1 MSLWSRRNAGF
12 IVIEAGGTDG
22 AGTHAG
28 DQIIFDGDG
37 AGVAADAEHYLRYQ
51 DGDAENAPKFLSTG
65 SEGNSDYSRGLCI
78 ATDSGWA
85 MAAGTASQG
94 NDNPD
99 ADPEILVC
107 SRNLRS
113 EGVGDPT
120 AVMCTIG
127 HLTSKTAYYPEGQT
141 FTGVASSTL
150 GDIVVY
156 LYFNEPVAVIGDVNI
171 VLKQAT
177 ALGTDFATLTYRSSV
192 SNLDAGIVAFEL
204 AASVD
209 TQTSAVTNN
218 TLGIGSTDAW
228 SENSGRITK
237 YSDSILSETDDET
250 LVLNDGGST
259 EGPSSF
265 GSFALEDGDKAEFG
279 IQLSENASMTVS

>member
-1 MSLWSRRNAGF
+1 MSLWSRQNAGF
-12 IVIEAGGTDG
+12 IVNEDDS
-22 AGTHAG
+22 G
-28 DQIIFDGDG
+28 DKLIYNGDG
-37 AGVAADAEHYLRYQ
+37 AGVASAAEHFIRYQ
-51 DGDAENAPKFLSTG
+51 DGDTESAPKFLSNG
-65 SEGNSDYSRGLCI
+65 SGDYSVGNCV

-85 MAAGTASQG
+85 MAAGTPSQG
-94 NDNPD
+94 NDNAD

-107 SRNLRS
+107 SRGLQES
-113 EGVGDPT
+113 GVGDPT

-127 HLTSKTAYYPEGQT
+127 NLTDKTKFYPDGET

-150 GDIVVY
+150 GDLVVY
-156 LYFNEPVAVIGDVNI
+156 AYFNEPVGVIGDVNI

-177 ALGTDFATLTYRSSV
+177 ALGADFATLTYRSSV

-218 TLGIGSTDAW
+218 TLGIGSSDAW
-228 SENSGRITK
+228 SENSGRIMK
-237 YSDSILSETDDET
+237 YSDKILNETRDDE

-259 EGPSSF
+259 EGPSGF
-265 GSFALEDGDKAEFG
+265 GDIAMEDGDVAEFAL
-279 IQLSENASMTVS
+279 QLPENASFTVS

>member
-1 MSLWSRRNAGF
+1 MSLWSRRDAGF
-12 IVIEAGGTDG
+12 IVNEDDS
-22 AGTHAG
+22 G
-28 DQIIFDGDG
+28 DKFIYNGDG
-37 AGVAADAEHYLRYQ
+37 AGVASAAEHFVRYQ
-51 DGDAENAPKFLSTG
+51 DGDAESAPKFLSNG
-65 SEGNSDYSRGLCI
+65 SGDYSVGNCV

-85 MAAGTASQG
+85 MAAGTPSQG
-94 NDNPD
+94 NDNAD

-107 SRNLRS
+107 SRSLQAS
-113 EGVGDPT
+113 GVGDPT

-127 HLTSKTAYYPEGQT
+127 NLTDKTKFYPDGET

-150 GDIVVY
+150 GDLVVY
-156 LYFNEPVAVIGDVNI
+156 AYFNEPVGVIGDVNI

-177 ALGTDFATLTYRSSV
+177 AVGTDFATLTYRSSV

-218 TLGIGSTDAW
+218 TLGIGSGDLW
-228 SENSGRITK
+228 SENTGRIMK
-237 YSDSILSETDDET
+237 YSDKILNETRDDE

-259 EGPSSF
+259 EGPSGF
-265 GSFALEDGDKAEFG
+265 GDIAMEDGDVAEFAL
-279 IQLSENASMTVS
+279 QLPENASFTVS

>member
-12 IVIEAGGTDG
+12 IIMEDGGTDG
-22 AGTHAG
+22 AGTNAG
-28 DQIIFDGDG
+28 DKIIFNGDG
-37 AGVAADAEHYLRYQ
+37 AGVASAAEHFLRYQ
-51 DGDAENAPKFLSTG
+51 DGDAENAPKFLPTG
-65 SEGNSDYSRGLCI
+65 SGGGSDYARGLCV
-78 ATDSGWA
+78 ATDTGWV

-94 NDNPD
+94 NDNAD

-107 SRNLRS
+107 SRSLRES
-113 EGVGDPT
+113 GVGDPT
-120 AVMCTIG
+120 VIMCTIG
-127 HLTSKTAYYPEGQT
+127 NLTDKTKFYPDGDT

-156 LYFNEPVAVIGDVNI
+156 AYFNEPVAVVGDVNI

-177 ALGTDFATLTYRSSV
+177 ALGSDFATLTFRRSV

-228 SENSGRITK
+228 SENSGRIMK
-237 YSDSILSETDDET
+237 YSDVILSETDDET

-259 EGPSSF
+259 EGPSGF
-265 GSFALEDGDKAEFG
+265 GNFALEDGDKAEFA
-279 IQLSENASMTVS
+279 ISLSENASFTVS

>member
-1 MSLWSRRNAGF
+1 MALWSRRNAGF
-12 IVIEAGGTDG
+12 IVNEDDS
-22 AGTHAG
+22 G
-28 DQIIFDGDG
+28 DKIIFNGDG
-37 AGVAADAEHYLRYQ
+37 AGVASAAEHFLRYQ

-94 NDNPD
+94 NDNAD

-113 EGVGDPT
+113 QGVGDPT
-120 AVMCTIG
+120 ATMCTIG
-127 HLTSKTAYYPEGQT
+127 HLTSKTTFYPDGDT
-141 FTGVASSTL
+141 YTGVASSTL
-150 GDIVVY
+150 GDLVVY
-156 LYFNEPVAVIGDVNI
+156 LYFNEPVAVVGDVNI

-177 ALGTDFATLTYRSSV
+177 AVGTDFATLTFRRSV

-228 SENSGRITK
+228 SENTGRIMK
-237 YSDSILSETDDET
+237 YSDVILSETDDET

-265 GSFALEDGDKAEFG
+265 GSFAMEDGDKAEFAVS
-279 IQLSENASMTVS
+279 LSENASFTVS

>member
-1 MSLWSRRNAGF
+1 MSLWSRQNAGF
-12 IVIEAGGTDG
+12 IVNEDDS
-22 AGTHAG
+22 G
-28 DQIIFDGDG
+28 DKFIYNGDG
-37 AGVAADAEHYLRYQ
+37 AGVASTAEHFMRYQ
-51 DGDAENAPKFLSTG
+51 DGDAESAPKFLSNG
-65 SEGNSDYSRGLCI
+65 SGDYSVGNCV

-85 MAAGTASQG
+85 MAAGTPSQG
-94 NDNPD
+94 NDNAD

-107 SRNLRS
+107 SRGLRES
-113 EGVGDPT
+113 GVGDPT

-127 HLTSKTAYYPEGQT
+127 NLTDKTKFYPDGET

-150 GDIVVY
+150 GDLVVY
-156 LYFNEPVAVIGDVNI
+156 AYFNEPVGVIGDVNI

-177 ALGTDFATLTYRSSV
+177 ALGSDFATLTYRSSV

-218 TLGIGSTDAW
+218 TLGIGSSDAW

-237 YSDSILSETDDET
+237 YSDIILSETADET
-250 LVLNDGGST
+250 LVLNDGAST
-259 EGPSSF
+259 EGPSGF
-265 GSFALEDGDKAEFG
+265 GDIAMEDGDRAEFA
-279 IQLSENASMTVS
+279 LNLPENASFTVS

>member
-1 MSLWSRRNAGF
+1 MALWSRRNAGF
-12 IVIEAGGTDG
+12 IVNEDDS
-22 AGTHAG
+22 G
-28 DQIIFDGDG
+28 DKIIFNGDG
-37 AGVAADAEHYLRYQ
+37 AGVASAAEHFLRYQ

-94 NDNPD
+94 NDNAD

-107 SRNLRS
+107 SRNLKS
-113 EGVGDPT
+113 QGVGDPT
-120 AVMCTIG
+120 ATMCTIG
-127 HLTSKTAYYPEGQT
+127 HLTSKTAYYPDGGT
-141 FTGVASSTL
+141 FTGTASSTL
-150 GDIVVY
+150 GDLVVY
-156 LYFNEPVAVIGDVNI
+156 LYFNEPVAVVGDVNI

-177 ALGTDFATLTYRSSV
+177 AVGTDFATLTFRRSV

-218 TLGIGSTDAW
+218 TLGILSNDSFT
-228 SENSGRITK
+228 ENTGRIMK
-237 YSDSILSETDDET
+237 YSDIILSETRDEG
-250 LVLNDGGST
+250 LRLDDGGSD
-259 EGPSSF
+259 EGPSGF
-265 GSFALEDGDKAEFG
+265 GNFALEDGDKAEFLL
-279 IQLSENASMTVS
+279 QLDENASFTVS

>member
-1 MSLWSRRNAGF
+1 MALWSRRNAGF
-12 IVIEAGGTDG
+12 IVNEDDS
-22 AGTHAG
+22 G
-28 DQIIFDGDG
+28 DKIIFNGDG
-37 AGVAADAEHYLRYQ
+37 AGVASAAEHFLRYQ

-113 EGVGDPT
+113 QGVGDPT
-120 AVMCTIG
+120 ATMCTIG

-156 LYFNEPVAVIGDVNI
+156 LYFNEPVAVIGTPRI
-171 VLKQAT
+171 ELKDASDLTGTFGGYGAT
-177 ALGTDFATLTYRSSV
+177 YVTYRSSV

-209 TQTSAVTNN
+209 TRTSAVENN
-218 TLGIGSTDAW
+218 TLGIGSSDAW
-228 SENSGRITK
+228 EENSGRIMK
-237 YSDSILSETDDET
+237 YSDVILSETDDET

-265 GSFALEDGDKAEFG
+265 GSFALEDGDKAEFAVS
-279 IQLSENASMTVS
+279 LSENASFTVS

>member
-12 IVIEAGGTDG
+12 IVNEDDS
-22 AGTHAG
+22 G
-28 DQIIFDGDG
+28 DKIIFNGDG
-37 AGVAADAEHYLRYQ
+37 AGVASAAEHFLRYQ

-113 EGVGDPT
+113 QGVGDPT
-120 AVMCTIG
+120 ATMCTIG

-156 LYFNEPVAVIGDVNI
+156 LYFNEPVAVIGTPRI
-171 VLKQAT
+171 ELKDASDLT
-177 ALGTDFATLTYRSSV
+177 GTFGYGGTMLTYRSSV

-209 TQTSAVTNN
+209 TRTSAVENN
-218 TLGIGSTDAW
+218 TLGIGSSDAW
-228 SENSGRITK
+228 EENSGRIMK
-237 YSDSILSETDDET
+237 YSDVILSETDDET

-265 GSFALEDGDKAEFG
+265 GSFALEDGDKAEFAVS
-279 IQLSENASMTVS
+279 LSENASFTVS